1 MFEAHFFSLS
11 VSLSLS
17 YRLTEDRGNSRHHQV
32 VVATLAYLAHTCK
45 NNVCSNVHMH
55 MFFTLWKGFRFVDDT
70 ELLTMPT
77 LYSQTSLMKCFP
89 LSAPKSARSETRC
102 CNSLNMAA
110 AAMILFVAG
119 GWFCFWL
126 WGCLSW
132 KHFFLLIAIGRS
144 SEKTSHKGKSS
155 TPLLR
160 RQCN

>member
-119 GWFCFWL
+119 GWVSGWVGAGGWWL
-126 WGCLSW
+126 IL
-132 KHFFLLIAIGRS
+132 FLAVGMFIVKTLFPPDCNRKIIG
-144 SEKTSHKGKSS
+144 EDL
-155 TPLLR
+155 P
-160 RQCN
+160 